1 MHNEL
6 INQILALTPSD
17 RLQVIDL
24 IYNSLDKA
32 DPELDHVWADEAQ
45 RRLKAIENGRTEL
58 VSAEDVLGP
67 RS

>member
-1 MHNEL
+1 MNSDL
-6 INQILALTPSD
+6 IDRILSLAPSD

-32 DPELDHVWADEAQ
+32 DPELDRVWADEAQ
-45 RRLKAIENGRTEL
+45 RRLAAIEKGETEL
-58 VSAEDVLGP
+58 IPVEDVLGQ